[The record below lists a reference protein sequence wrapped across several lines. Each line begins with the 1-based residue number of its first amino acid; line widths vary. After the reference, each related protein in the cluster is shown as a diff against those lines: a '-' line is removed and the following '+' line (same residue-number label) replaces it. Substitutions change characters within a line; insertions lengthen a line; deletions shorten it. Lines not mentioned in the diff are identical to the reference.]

1 MAIISCLLA
10 DLPGEADIF
19 GGPQK
24 SGGDT
29 ALYKT
34 AALCP
39 SDVGLGQNLGAS
51 TISQMNIDF
60 NRARCPFPDLHH

>member
-24 SGGDT
+24 PGGDT
-29 ALYKT
+29 AL
-34 AALCP
+34 
-39 SDVGLGQNLGAS
+39 
-51 TISQMNIDF
+51 SQDSCFVSI
-60 NRARCPFPDLHH
+60 